1 MSVKEMEQMDE
12 ELMSVVN
19 NHAAPAA
26 VADAEEIVEQ
36 MTEKK
41 PADTCDCLQET
52 SDGYHITKKQF
63 DELES
68 KVEKTLRHKTIAAVI
83 ICVVMMVVLL
93 MVLAKPSLLIWLVN
107 IGVAICC
114 VITGI
119 AIDRWCRR

>member
-1 MSVKEMEQMDE
+1 MSAQEFDQMDE
-12 ELMSVVN
+12 ELMDMVN
-19 NHAAPAA
+19 DHAAPAA
-26 VADAEEIVEQ
+26 VADAEEIVER
-36 MTEKK
+36 MTEEK
-41 PADTCDCLQET
+41 PVDDTAALQE
-52 SDGYHITKKQF
+52 DEAGYHISKKQF
-63 DELES
+63 DELEA